1 MILSSSANNEKVD
14 SHRCIVEEWDPK
26 RNYMKK
32 YSCRVSRG
40 RRNCR
45 DGAITVVIDVR
56 LSSSDMAASHSRRNP
71 GTRQQGGFPAGASP
85 RERTRC
91 GCARAQDVW
100 QYREQ
105 DKRGEDQVAEGKKK
119 KKTKRTE
126 DKVCRD
132 KGNKSRRVSQSERR
146 KSGERALIS
155 DKAGLRL
162 AEGQWSLH

>member
-155 DKAGLRL
+155 DKAGLRDRK
-162 AEGQWSLH
+162 SVV